1 MQKLGEWLRGRVLLS
16 PEHTAGGPQPP
27 VAPTSD
33 DQTFSLPRLTST
45 RTCHTPKGHTHRQKQ
60 KIKIFS
66 KLVENLILF
75 PPAFSLDIAIYY
87 IFITNVS

>member
-1 MQKLGEWLRGRVLLS
+1 MQKKKLRERVLLS
-16 PEHTAGGPQPP
+16 LEPP
-27 VAPTSD
+27 LAPTSD
-33 DQTFSLPRLTST
+33 DQTFSLPLLTST

-87 IFITNVS
+87 ISITNMFLSMLLNIY